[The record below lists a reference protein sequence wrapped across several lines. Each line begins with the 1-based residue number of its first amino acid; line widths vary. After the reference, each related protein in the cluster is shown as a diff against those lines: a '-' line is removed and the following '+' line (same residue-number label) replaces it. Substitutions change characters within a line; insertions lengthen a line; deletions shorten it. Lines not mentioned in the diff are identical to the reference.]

1 MGLRSDFK
9 RKHKRAATD
18 AEYEALKQERDA
30 NADTRLRAR
39 IIRCCELAAKGDEV
53 SRLEPCVG
61 LGSRDSTRL
70 LLQPCKTEVKTTLAE
85 VKKVISDAFQVSTSS
100 SSGWRV
106 FVGTN
111 EKDLQN
117 VRFVRNEARWCD
129 VVSMILE
136 DTEPKVVLFA
146 VECQPGKDDALPA
159 ALCHEGAA
167 QVSASPDVL
176 RNVSAEL
183 MSAAGHSAAR
193 PERSARAG
201 ASQQDAGISTG
212 GASGARSRA
221 NQAPKRA
228 AQQLDSEGVLE
239 VLAKELKKLARQAI
253 EPGAAGGGAMA
264 LKIKVGRHHGEDQFS
279 TLDLEERLPEA
290 LIRLPASGYAEL
302 RAGMLG
308 VPSRLGR

>member
-53 SRLEPCVG
+53 SRLEPCEG

-167 QVSASPDVL
+167 QVSASPVML
-176 RNVSAEL
+176 RKKARRVFGRRAVGKTLPVHE
-183 MSAAGHSAAR
+183 MRAAG
-193 PERSARAG
+193 PEHVALRS
-201 ASQQDAGISTG
+201 S
-212 GASGARSRA
+212 
-221 NQAPKRA
+221 K
-228 AQQLDSEGVLE
+228 LE
-239 VLAKELKKLARQAI
+239 
-253 EPGAAGGGAMA
+253 
-264 LKIKVGRHHGEDQFS
+264 
-279 TLDLEERLPEA
+279 
-290 LIRLPASGYAEL
+290 
-302 RAGMLG
+302 
-308 VPSRLGR
+308 